1 MSSSPKEPYQAQIDA
16 LSERL
21 DHQDERFDNLE
32 SKLDHL
38 IRAFEKS
45 PLPNQTKNS
54 SHIPADFIV
63 GDGDHRKWLMYKS
76 D

>member
-1 MSSSPKEPYQAQIDA
+1 MSSSPEQPYQSQINA

-21 DHQDERFDNLE
+21 DHKDEWFDQLE

-45 PLPNQTKNS
+45 PMF
-54 SHIPADFIV
+54 D
-63 GDGDHRKWLMYKS
+63 
-76 D
+76 